1 MRICNN
7 SLKKSLQ
14 VGMPLYF
21 HVAVISRHVLSC
33 LCQGL
38 PIPCI
43 FFRVVYTDDKSDLTV
58 KQVIRSSS
66 GGSDGK
72 VSIRRTD

>member
-1 MRICNN
+1 MLLWFLAM
-7 SLKKSLQ
+7 S
-14 VGMPLYF
+14 F
-21 HVAVISRHVLSC
+21 HVFAKAYLYPAF
-33 LCQGL
+33 L
-38 PIPCI
+38 
-43 FFRVVYTDDKSDLTV
+43 FRVVYTDDESDLTV